1 MMLSQA
7 DHTRIDQAIKAV
19 EARTSGEISCVVTG
33 EVSQYLEIPLAYA
46 AGAALIVPPLLLVF
60 GLQPWTLIDRYLP
73 TGADAGW
80 SIGGGQLATQTVV
93 SGAIGAYALAQAV
106 LFALVALVV
115 AIPAVRRPLT
125 PRFLKRRRVRRMA
138 YGHFASTGLIH
149 APGRTGVLIFASL
162 NDRQV
167 EIVAEKAIH
176 DAVGDKVWDAAARAL
191 VQGMRRRNPGQ
202 GFMDAIT
209 LCGDA
214 LAEHFPSSGPHDHRS
229 TDELV
234 EV

>member
-1 MMLSQA
+1 MMLSDA
-7 DHTRIDQAIKAV
+7 DHARIDQAIKAA

-33 EVSQYLEIPLAYA
+33 EVSQYREIPLAYA
-46 AGAALIVPPLLLVF
+46 AGVALILPPLLVVF
-60 GLQPWTLIDRYLP
+60 GLQPWTLIDHYMP
-73 TGADAGW
+73 SGADTGW
-80 SIGGGQLATQTVV
+80 SVGGGQLATQTVV
-93 SGAIGAYALAQAV
+93 SGAIGAYAVAQAA
-106 LFALVALVV
+106 LFALVALIV
-115 AIPAVRRPLT
+115 AIPAARRPLT
-125 PRFLKRRRVRRMA
+125 PRFLKRHRVRRMA

-162 NDRQV
+162 KDKQV

-176 DAVGDKVWDAAARAL
+176 DAVGDKVWDAAVRAL
-191 VQGMRRRNPGQ
+191 VQGMQRKDPGQ

-214 LAEHFPSSGPHDHRS
+214 LAEHFPASGPHDHRS